1 MAHFNID
8 KKFRTIYIV
17 QWLPSN
23 KRLPISTRIQL
34 NDLSEWDEEKEQPV
48 DINQKD
54 KKGVKIVDTLARY
67 RSAMAAAVKECEV
80 THKDLKQTF
89 KSKLSGEIIR
99 GGPLAVK
106 QVKFLD
112 FFETIVKE
120 YEGSPGQSNCKS
132 YRTTLKNLQTY
143 FGKKNPS
150 FAEIDLLFFDKFTTY
165 MKKEPLEY
173 AMNTIHCQWKNI
185 KAIINKARKIYKY
198 EVNQDYKE
206 FLVDT
211 EDSSNI
217 FLTLDE
223 LDAIYNL
230 DLVDEPHLDKTRDYF
245 IIGAF
250 TGLRYGDWDRV
261 SNDIIED
268 GVFKIDANKTG
279 EDCLIPIHRYV
290 QAILDKYKGTLPK
303 KIENQPM
310 NDNLK
315 IIGERAKLN
324 KVTEK
329 KITKGTANTK
339 TRTKLEKWERLV
351 THTARRSF
359 CTNCIL
365 QGANPYEV
373 KLISGHTSLESFDK
387 YIKMSSL
394 MALDGLKKLK
404 MFQPVPKKRQKKEPA
419 KKSIKS

>member
-8 KKFRTIYIV
+8 KKTGYIYIV
-17 QWLPSN
+17 QWLPLN
-23 KRLPISTRIQL
+23 KRLPISTRVKI
-34 NDLSEWDEEKEQPV
+34 NDLSEWDEEKEQPF
-48 DINQKD
+48 DLNQKD
-54 KKGVKIVDTLARY
+54 KKGVKIIDTLARY
-67 RSAMAAAVKECEV
+67 RNAMAEAVKECEV

-89 KSKLSGEIIR
+89 ESKLSGEIKR

-106 QVKFLD
+106 QASFLE
-112 FFETIVKE
+112 FFETMVKE
-120 YEGSPGQSNCKS
+120 YEATGIGNRKS
-132 YRTTLKNLQTY
+132 YRTTLKNLQNF
-143 FGKKNPS
+143 FGKRRPS
-150 FAEIDLLFFDKFTTY
+150 FAEIDLLFFDKFTAY
-165 MKKEPLEY
+165 MKKEPLVY

-185 KAIINKARKIYKY
+185 KAIINKARKIYKF

-206 FLVDT
+206 FIVDT

-230 DLVDEPHLDKTRDYF
+230 GLADAPHLEKTRDYF

-290 QAILDKYKGTLPK
+290 QAILDKYQGTLPK

-315 IIGERAKLN
+315 IIGQRAKLN

-373 KLISGHTSLESFDK
+373 MLISGHTSLESFDK
-387 YIKMSSL
+387 YIKMSAI

-404 MFQPVPKKRQKKEPA
+404 MFQPIPKKKPRKLPV
-419 KKSIKS
+419 KKSVKS

>member
-1 MAHFNID
+1 MANFNRD
-8 KKFRTIYIV
+8 NKMGVIYIIH
-17 QWLPSN
+17 WLPMN
-23 KRLPISTRIQL
+23 KRLQISTRIKIA
-34 NDLSEWDEEKEQPV
+34 DPKAWDKEKQQPV
-48 DINQKD
+48 DKNLKD
-54 KKGVKIVDTLARY
+54 KKGNKVVDVLARY
-67 RSAMAAAVKECEV
+67 RNAMAEAVKECEV

-89 KSKLSGEIIR
+89 LAKLSGEIKR

-106 QVKFLD
+106 QESFLE

-120 YEGSPGQSNCKS
+120 YETMGQSNCKS
-132 YRTTLKNLQTY
+132 YRTTLKNLQTF
-143 FGKKNPS
+143 FGRKRPS
-150 FAEIDLLFFDKFTTY
+150 FIEIDLLFFDRFTTY
-165 MKKEPLEY
+165 MKKDPFVY
-173 AMNTIHCQWKNI
+173 SMNTIHCQWKNI
-185 KAIINKARKIYKY
+185 KAIINKARKTYKY

-217 FLTLDE
+217 YLTLDE
-223 LDAIYNL
+223 LDSIYNL
-230 DLVDEPHLDKTRDYF
+230 DLSDAHHLEITRDYF
-245 IIGAF
+245 ITAAF
-250 TGLRYGDWDRV
+250 TGLRYGDWQRV
-261 SNDIIED
+261 SSDIIED

-290 QAILDKYKGTLPK
+290 QEILDKYNGTLPK
-303 KIENQPM
+303 KIKNQPM

-315 IIGERAKLN
+315 VIGKRANLT

-339 TRTKLEKWERLV
+339 TRTKLEKWQRLV

-373 KLISGHTSLESFDK
+373 MLISGHTSLESFDK
-387 YIKMSSL
+387 YIKMSAL

-404 MFQPVPKKRQKKEPA
+404 MFQPVPKKKQKRVPV
-419 KKSIKS
+419 KKSVKS

>member
-1 MAHFNID
+1 MANFNRD
-8 KKFRTIYIV
+8 KKAGVIYII
-17 QWLPSN
+17 QWLSEN
-23 KRLPISTRIQL
+23 RRLQISTRVKIE
-34 NDLSEWDEEKEQPV
+34 DPKAWDKEKQQPV
-48 DINQKD
+48 DQGLKD
-54 KKGVKIVDTLARY
+54 KKGVKVVDTLARY
-67 RSAMAAAVKECEV
+67 RNAMAEAVKECEV

-89 KSKLSGEIIR
+89 KAKLSGEIKR

-106 QVKFLD
+106 QERFLE

-120 YEGSPGQSNCKS
+120 YETTGQSNCKS
-132 YRTTLKNLQTY
+132 YRTTLKNLQTF
-143 FGKKNPS
+143 FGKKRPS

-165 MKKEPLEY
+165 MKKEPLIY

-185 KAIINKARKIYKY
+185 KAIINRARKIYKY

-230 DLVDEPHLDKTRDYF
+230 DLTDAPHLEKTRDYF

-261 SNDIIED
+261 SNDIVED

-290 QAILDKYKGTLPK
+290 QAILDKYQGTLPK

-315 IIGERAKLN
+315 IIGQRAKLN

-373 KLISGHTSLESFDK
+373 MLISGHTSLESFDK
-387 YIKMSSL
+387 YIKMSAI

-404 MFQPVPKKRQKKEPA
+404 MFQPIPKKKPRKLPA
-419 KKSIKS
+419 KKSVKS